1 MEMKDLLVNQPFRS
15 LKRTF
20 YRNDPDG
27 DGYISF
33 PEFKKCLKSFGISA
47 EGATEISLKKLFDSY
62 DLDGNEHIDF
72 SEFLM
77 LTADQID
84 IKGAEEEIRHA
95 FQYMD
100 TNCDG
105 RVSKNELSHVIG
117 IVDPT
122 LTKEEIALLLSE
134 ADAGAD
140 GEFDFEEF
148 LAFALEQQGTH
159 RKQEMRQAR
168 GSILSR
174 ARSEKFEAY
183 LKQSSSFFDDMR
195 LHGGLT
201 PPEPS
206 VATGAVAEGII
217 EEEDVDSQEDFFQER
232 DAFKD
237 TLKRNDVLK
246 IMKKKN

>member
-95 FQYMD
+95 FQYMEQIVMAGFQK
-100 TNCDG
+100 TNFPT
-105 RVSKNELSHVIG
+105 SF
-117 IVDPT
+117 DPT

-174 ARSEKFEAY
+174 AR
-183 LKQSSSFFDDMR
+183 
-195 LHGGLT
+195 
-201 PPEPS
+201 
-206 VATGAVAEGII
+206 
-217 EEEDVDSQEDFFQER
+217 
-232 DAFKD
+232 
-237 TLKRNDVLK
+237 
-246 IMKKKN
+246 